1 MFRNCASSVSA
12 EYDSPFA
19 VIKERIVHSVAKE
32 EETASKSRKTEIIL
46 IIFNC
51 NGRASPCRQGKGKI
65 PQMTSSNP

>member
-32 EETASKSRKTEIIL
+32 GETASKSRKTEII
-46 IIFNC
+46 
-51 NGRASPCRQGKGKI
+51 
-65 PQMTSSNP
+65 